1 MSQPKTMS
9 DALKQA
15 SSQRLGNF
23 PFIQLQVAQW
33 QKLTKMIQPYLPPQG
48 SWQVVCYQHGIL
60 TITGD
65 NQALISQMRYL
76 QSQYLSHLKEALPTF
91 SDLQKIQILLR
102 TSIETKEVSKKY
114 TRKRQFSNST
124 QEQLQQIAH
133 LVKDPKLSEALLRL
147 ASPQENIMDGNQDK
161 L

>member
-1 MSQPKTMS
+1 MSQPKPVL
-9 DALKQA
+9 DALKQS

-48 SWQVVCYQHGIL
+48 SWQVVCYQNGTL

-76 QSQYLSHLKEALPTF
+76 QSQYLSHLKEALPVL
-91 SDLQKIQILLR
+91 SDLQKIQVLLQ
-102 TSIETKEVSKKY
+102 TPLETKEVSKKY

-124 QEQLQQIAH
+124 QEQLQQIADI
-133 LVKDPKLSEALLRL
+133 VKDPKLSQALLRL
-147 ASPQENIMDGNQDK
+147 ASPQDK
-161 L
+161 NSPDNED